1 MDYTAELS
9 IDIET
14 YSSEDLTE
22 TGVYRYAEAPDFTIL
37 LFAYAFDD
45 GEIRVMDLAS
55 GEELPEDVRLA
66 LADPHVIKTAYNANF
81 ERTCLAAYLHMP
93 MPPEQWRCS
102 MAAAAELGLPQ
113 TLAGAAEALGIPEQ
127 KDARGEALIRYFSKP
142 CKPTDAN
149 GGRTRNLPRHA
160 PEKWEIFKE
169 YCRQD
174 VAVER
179 AIKKK
184 LRRFP
189 LPEREQRLWTLDQR
203 ILDRGVCT
211 DMTLARNAVR
221 FHNAYRD
228 KCTAELQAITGL
240 ENANSVAQMKRWIEE
255 RTGKA
260 VPSLDKTSL
269 KALRESTED
278 ETLKRALALRAET
291 AKTSVKKYDA
301 ITRSVCGD
309 GRIRGLLRFY
319 GANRTGRWTGR
330 ILQVQ
335 NLPQNHMP
343 DIGLARALVQ
353 EGDYETFRLLYPV
366 PQTLSEL
373 IRTTL
378 VPSEGRRFIV
388 SDFSAIE
395 ARVIA
400 YLAGEQWRMKV
411 FADDGDIYC
420 ASASQMF
427 RVPVEKHGVNGHLR
441 QKGKIAELALGYGG
455 GPAALASMGALEMG
469 LAEEELP
476 ELVKMWRASNPAIT
490 AFWRDVERA
499 ALDAVRG
506 IPSRLAHGLSFQREA
521 GILFIGL
528 PSGRRIAYVKPEIGR
543 NRFGGE
549 SITYMGM
556 DQKSRKWARLET
568 WGGKLAENIVQAFA
582 RDCLA
587 ESMLRLE
594 EKGFEIVFHVH
605 DEVVLDVPNGTG
617 SAKMIADEMGKPIPW
632 AEGLHLS
639 ASAFESAYYLKD

>member
-1 MDYTAELS
+1 MRELS

-14 YSSEDLTE
+14 YSSEDLQA
-22 TGVYRYAEAPDFTIL
+22 TGAYRYAEAPDFTIL

-45 GEIRVMDLAS
+45 GEVQVVDFAT

-66 LADPHVIKTAYNANF
+66 LTAPDVLKTAYNANF
-81 ERTCLAAYLHMP
+81 ERTCLAAYFHTP

-102 MAAAAELGLPQ
+102 MALAAALGLPQ
-113 TLAGAAEALGIPEQ
+113 TLAGAAEILGIPEQ

-142 CKPTDAN
+142 CEPTKAN

-160 PEKWEIFKE
+160 PEKWAAFKE
-169 YCRQD
+169 YCKQD

-179 AIKKK
+179 AIKTK

-189 LPEREQRLWTLDQR
+189 MPEREQRLWELDQR
-203 ILDRGVCT
+203 ILDRGVGA
-211 DMTLARNAVR
+211 DMALVENAVR
-221 FHNAYRD
+221 FHSAYQD
-228 KCTAELQAITGL
+228 KCTAKMRALTGL
-240 ENANSVAQMKRWIEE
+240 ENPNSIPQLKAWIEG
-255 RTGKA
+255 RTGEV
-260 VPSLDKTSL
+260 VPSLAKKEL
-269 KALRESTED
+269 KALRERTAD
-278 ETLKRALALRAET
+278 ETLKRVLGLRAET

-301 ITRSVCGD
+301 VLRSVCRD

-343 DIGLARALVQ
+343 DLSLAREMVR
-353 EGDYETFRLLYPV
+353 EGDYETFRLLFPV

-395 ARVIA
+395 ARVLA
-400 YLAGEQWRMKV
+400 FLAGERWRIKV
-411 FADDGDIYC
+411 FEDGGDIYC

-427 RVPVEKHGVNGHLR
+427 KVPVEKHGVNGHLR

-455 GPAALASMGALEMG
+455 GAAALVSMGALEMG
-469 LAEEELP
+469 LDEKELP
-476 ELVKMWRASNPAIT
+476 PLVQMWRATNPAIKR
-490 AFWRDVERA
+490 FWKEVERA

-506 IPSRLAHGLSFQREA
+506 KPSRLAHGISFQREA

-528 PSGRRIAYVKPEIGR
+528 PSGRRIAYIKPEIR
-543 NRFGGE
+543 QNRFGE
-549 SITYMGM
+549 DAVTYMGM

-568 WGGKLAENIVQAFA
+568 WGGKLTENIVQAFA

-605 DEVVLDVPNGTG
+605 DEVVLDVPDGV
-617 SAKMIADEMGKPIPW
+617 SAARLIADEMGKPIQW
-632 AEGLHLS
+632 AEGLHLT
-639 ASAFESAYYLKD
+639 ASAYEGAYYFKD

>member
-1 MDYTAELS
+1 MRELS

-14 YSSEDLTE
+14 YSSEDLKK

-45 GEIRVMDLAS
+45 GEIRIVDFAR

-93 MPPEQWRCS
+93 LPPEEWRCS

-142 CKPTDAN
+142 CKPTGAN
-149 GGRTRNLPRHA
+149 GGRTRNLPEHD
-160 PEKWEIFKE
+160 PEKWEAFRE
-169 YCRQD
+169 YCAQD

-189 LPEREQRLWTLDQR
+189 MQAREEQLWALDQR
-203 ILDRGVCT
+203 ILDRGAGA
-211 DMTLARNAVR
+211 DIRLSENAVR
-221 FHNAYRD
+221 FHSAHQDR
-228 KCTAELQAITGL
+228 CAEELRTVTGL
-240 ENANSVAQMKRWIEE
+240 ENANSIPQLKGWIEE
-255 RTGKA
+255 RTGK
-260 VPSLDKTSL
+260 VVQSLDKASL
-269 KALRESTED
+269 KALRESADD
-278 ETLKRALALRAET
+278 ETLKRVLDLRAEL

-301 ITRSVCGD
+301 VLRSVCRD

-335 NLPQNHMP
+335 NLPQNHMA
-343 DIGLARALVQ
+343 DIGLARELVRG
-353 EGDYETFRLLYPV
+353 GDYETFRLLFPV

-378 VPSEGRRFIV
+378 VPSAGRRFIV

-395 ARVIA
+395 ARVLA
-400 YLAGEQWRMKV
+400 YLAGERWRIKV
-411 FADDGDIYC
+411 FADGGDIYC

-427 RVPVEKHGVNGHLR
+427 KVPVEKHGINGHLR

-455 GPAALASMGALEMG
+455 GSAALASMGALEMG
-469 LAEEELP
+469 LTEEELP
-476 ELVKMWRASNPAIT
+476 ALVKMWRASNPAIT
-490 AFWRDVERA
+490 GFWRNVERA

-506 IPSRLAHGLSFQREA
+506 KPSRLAHGLSFQREA

-528 PSGRRIAYVKPEIGR
+528 PSGRRIAYVKPEIGQ
-543 NRFGGE
+543 NRFGRE
-549 SITYMGM
+549 SVTYMGM
-556 DQKSRKWARLET
+556 DQKSRKWTRLET
-568 WGGKLAENIVQAFA
+568 WGGKLTENIVQAFA

-587 ESMLRLE
+587 ESMFRLE

-605 DEVVLDVPNGTG
+605 DEVVLDVPDGAG
-617 SAKMIADEMGKPIPW
+617 SAEMIADEMGKPIPW

-639 ASAFESAYYLKD
+639 ASAYEGSYYFKD

>member
-1 MDYTAELS
+1 MRELS

-14 YSSEDLTE
+14 YSSEDLTK

-45 GEIRVMDLAS
+45 GEIRVVDFAS
-55 GEELPEDVRLA
+55 GENLPEDVRFA
-66 LADPHVIKTAYNANF
+66 LADPHIIKTAYNANF
-81 ERTCLAAYLHMP
+81 ERTCLAAYLHIP

-142 CKPTDAN
+142 CKPTAAN
-149 GGRTRNLPRHA
+149 GGRIRNLPEHA

-179 AIKKK
+179 AVKKK

-189 LPEREQRLWTLDQR
+189 LPERELRLWELDQR
-203 ILDRGVCT
+203 ILDRGVRA
-211 DMTLARNAVR
+211 DMALARNALR
-221 FHNAYRD
+221 FHAAHKD
-228 KCTAELQAITGL
+228 GCAAELLAITGL
-240 ENANSVAQMKRWIEE
+240 ENANSVAQLKGWIAE

-260 VPSLDKTSL
+260 VPSLDKASL

-301 ITRSVCGD
+301 VARSVCGD
-309 GRIRGLLRFY
+309 GRVRGLLRFY

-343 DIGLARALVQ
+343 DIGLAREMVR
-353 EGDYETFRLLYPV
+353 EGDYEAFRLLFPV

-373 IRTTL
+373 IRTML
-378 VPSEGRRFIV
+378 VPSVGRRFIV

-400 YLAGEQWRMKV
+400 YLAGEKWRMKV

-427 RVPVEKHGVNGHLR
+427 KVPVEKHGVNGHLR

-490 AFWRDVERA
+490 GFWRDVERA

-506 IPSRLAHGLSFQREA
+506 KPSRLAHGIRFQREA

-587 ESMLRLE
+587 ESMLQLE

-605 DEVVLDVPNGTG
+605 DEVVLDVPDGIS
-617 SAKMIADEMGKPIPW
+617 SAEEVAAIMGQPVRW

-639 ASAFESAYYLKD
+639 ASGYEGAYYFKD